1 MEFLPKGWEVRVLP
15 KFKVYELSLNKDQYV
30 VLAIDV
36 PPEFRFEGKEIGV
49 NTYRA
54 NAIVRGAV
62 KFVSATLP
70 DFERRRGDTTLDAR
84 LTVKG
89 EYRVQ
94 GSEDDS
100 KFVCIMAND
109 PLEKL
114 YGARNVALAP
124 GEEVTFDF
132 SELERNVFIIE
143 GSVDIGLT
151 THSAFKHLKL
161 TKPQEYTFINNSE
174 ENAFLVYMYEV
185 TKEEVKSLY
194 PEVSPEAMASVQI
207 LQG

>member
-54 NAIVRGAV
+54 NAIVNGTI

-70 DFERRRGDTTLDAR
+70 DFERRRGDSTLDAR

-94 GSEDDS
+94 GSEDGS
-100 KFVCIMAND
+100 KFICIMAND
-109 PLEKL
+109 PKERL
-114 YGARNVALAP
+114 YGTRNVALAP
-124 GEEVTFDF
+124 GEQVTFDY
-132 SELERNVFIIE
+132 SELERNVFIVE
-143 GSVDIGLT
+143 GSVTIGLNV
-151 THSAFKHLKL
+151 HSAFKHLKL
-161 TKPQEYTFINNSE
+161 TKPQEYTFINTGE

-185 TKEEVKSLY
+185 TKDEVKALY
-194 PEVSPEAMASVQI
+194 PEVSPEALASVQI
-207 LQG
+207 LQE